1 MHIPVFISSEFCKFF
16 DFINSS
22 KTDLKVSFE
31 FAVISNSPPV
41 DKNILNFILEFS
53 LLFSFLLS
61 LFDSFLSSF
70 SLVLLTQSQFQRSK
84 YPEIEDKYENI
95 IKKYENT
102 FSQMKEENYN
112 AEYDKN
118 FLIKNDE
125 DDFLKTYNELKSEV
139 DMIEKDLNFYKENKE
154 QYKSIVPIETSIEE
168 LNKLKYII
176 SYIESSTNFE
186 KLKKINEIKEKY
198 KLKIQE
204 DNYDIFNKKLY
215 NDLDEQLE
223 TRLNKMKK
231 LKMEN
236 PAECQNFE
244 YELFLSPNNEKM
256 KQYKQLDE
264 IVLKINKIE
273 EKIGKWNT
281 DNKKNTIC
289 SMLDLIKI
297 NLIFYDKV
305 AKSEIVKKF
314 DNANLKLDEIK
325 ENYQKIYDEM
335 DQDKIKDLMGEG
347 INAKEAE
354 KIINNIIAK
363 MELLKDEHEQ
373 SIYLSQKVKEL
384 INKNEEI
391 KERIESDT
399 LMLEELKQNVENN
412 ANTMKKNIEIIKQ
425 KMK

>member
-1 MHIPVFISSEFCKFF
+1 
-16 DFINSS
+16 
-22 KTDLKVSFE
+22 
-31 FAVISNSPPV
+31 
-41 DKNILNFILEFS
+41 
-53 LLFSFLLS
+53 
-61 LFDSFLSSF
+61 
-70 SLVLLTQSQFQRSK
+70 
-84 YPEIEDKYENI
+84 
-95 IKKYENT
+95 
-102 FSQMKEENYN
+102 
-112 AEYDKN
+112 
-118 FLIKNDE
+118 
-125 DDFLKTYNELKSEV
+125 
-139 DMIEKDLNFYKENKE
+139 
-154 QYKSIVPIETSIEE
+154 
-168 LNKLKYII
+168 
-176 SYIESSTNFE
+176 
-186 KLKKINEIKEKY
+186 
-198 KLKIQE
+198 
-204 DNYDIFNKKLY
+204 
-215 NDLDEQLE
+215 
-223 TRLNKMKK
+223 MKK

-363 MELLKDEHEQ
+363 MELFKDEHEQ

>member
-1 MHIPVFISSEFCKFF
+1 M
-16 DFINSS
+16 
-22 KTDLKVSFE
+22 
-31 FAVISNSPPV
+31 
-41 DKNILNFILEFS
+41 NFILEFS

>member
-1 MHIPVFISSEFCKFF
+1 
-16 DFINSS
+16 
-22 KTDLKVSFE
+22 
-31 FAVISNSPPV
+31 
-41 DKNILNFILEFS
+41 
-53 LLFSFLLS
+53 
-61 LFDSFLSSF
+61 
-70 SLVLLTQSQFQRSK
+70 
-84 YPEIEDKYENI
+84 
-95 IKKYENT
+95 
-102 FSQMKEENYN
+102 MKEENYN

-273 EKIGKWNT
+273 EKIGKWNIE
-281 DNKKNTIC
+281 NKKNTIC
-289 SMLDLIKI
+289 SMLDLIKV

-305 AKSEIVKKF
+305 AKNEIIKNY
-314 DNANLKLDEIK
+314 DNANIKLDDIK
-325 ENYQKIYDEM
+325 ENYQDIYERM
-335 DQDKIKDLMGEG
+335 EKEKKLDLVEDG
-347 INAKEAE
+347 INAKQAE
-354 KIINNIIAK
+354 KIINDTISK
-363 MELLKDEHEQ
+363 MELLKDEHEL
-373 SIYLSQKVKEL
+373 SIYLNQKVKEL
-384 INKNEEI
+384 INKNEQI
-391 KERIESDT
+391 KEKIESDT
-399 LMLEELKQNVENN
+399 LMLEQLKENVETN
-412 ANTMKKNIEIIKQ
+412 ASTMKKNIEIIKQ

>member
-1 MHIPVFISSEFCKFF
+1 
-16 DFINSS
+16 
-22 KTDLKVSFE
+22 
-31 FAVISNSPPV
+31 
-41 DKNILNFILEFS
+41 
-53 LLFSFLLS
+53 
-61 LFDSFLSSF
+61 
-70 SLVLLTQSQFQRSK
+70 
-84 YPEIEDKYENI
+84 
-95 IKKYENT
+95 
-102 FSQMKEENYN
+102 
-112 AEYDKN
+112 
-118 FLIKNDE
+118 
-125 DDFLKTYNELKSEV
+125 
-139 DMIEKDLNFYKENKE
+139 
-154 QYKSIVPIETSIEE
+154 
-168 LNKLKYII
+168 
-176 SYIESSTNFE
+176 
-186 KLKKINEIKEKY
+186 
-198 KLKIQE
+198 
-204 DNYDIFNKKLY
+204 
-215 NDLDEQLE
+215 
-223 TRLNKMKK
+223 MKK

-314 DNANLKLDEIK
+314 DNANFKLDEIK

>member
-1 MHIPVFISSEFCKFF
+1 MNIIKKNQEYLEGEDPEYAIEQLNR
-16 DFINSS
+16 IELS
-22 KTDLKVSFE
+22 KET
-31 FAVISNSPPV
+31 SNYQTS
-41 DKNILNFILEFS
+41 
-53 LLFSFLLS
+53 
-61 LFDSFLSSF
+61 
-70 SLVLLTQSQFQRSK
+70 VLLTQSQFQRSK

-373 SIYLSQKVKEL
+373 SIYLSQTVKEL

>member
-1 MHIPVFISSEFCKFF
+1 MNIIKKNQEYLEGEDPEYAIEQLNR
-16 DFINSS
+16 IELS
-22 KTDLKVSFE
+22 KET
-31 FAVISNSPPV
+31 SNYQTS
-41 DKNILNFILEFS
+41 
-53 LLFSFLLS
+53 
-61 LFDSFLSSF
+61 
-70 SLVLLTQSQFQRSK
+70 VLLTQSQFQRSK

-244 YELFLSPNNEKM
+244 YELFLSQNNEKM

-264 IVLKINKIE
+264 IVPKINKIE

>member
-1 MHIPVFISSEFCKFF
+1 MNIIKKNQEYLEGEDPEYAIEQLNR
-16 DFINSS
+16 IELS
-22 KTDLKVSFE
+22 KET
-31 FAVISNSPPV
+31 SNYQTS
-41 DKNILNFILEFS
+41 
-53 LLFSFLLS
+53 
-61 LFDSFLSSF
+61 
-70 SLVLLTQSQFQRSK
+70 VLLTQSQFQRSK

-118 FLIKNDE
+118 FLSKNDE

-314 DNANLKLDEIK
+314 DNANFKLDEIK

>member
-1 MHIPVFISSEFCKFF
+1 MFKKNQEYLEGEDPEYTIEQL
-16 DFINSS
+16 NSNELG
-22 KTDLKVSFE
+22 KE
-31 FAVISNSPPV
+31 ASNYQTSV
-41 DKNILNFILEFS
+41 
-53 LLFSFLLS
+53 LS
-61 LFDSFLSSF
+61 N
-70 SLVLLTQSQFQRSK
+70 QSQIQRSK
-84 YPEIEDKYENI
+84 FFEIEDKYENI

-102 FSQMKEENYN
+102 FSQRKEENYN

-118 FLIKNDE
+118 FLIQNDE
-125 DDFLKTYNELKSEV
+125 DNFLKTFKELKSEV
-139 DMIEKDLNFYKENKE
+139 DMIEKDLNFYKENKD
-154 QYKSIVPIETSIEE
+154 QYKSIVPIETSFEE
-168 LNKLKYII
+168 LNKLKYIL

-198 KLKIQE
+198 KLKIKE

-264 IVLKINKIE
+264 IVVKIKQIE
-273 EKIGKWNT
+273 EKIGKWNSE
-281 DNKKNTIC
+281 NKKITIC

-305 AKSEIVKKF
+305 AKSEIVKKI

-325 ENYQKIYDEM
+325 ENYKKIYDEM
-335 DQDKIKDLMGEG
+335 DQDKIKDLMDEG

-354 KIINNIIAK
+354 KIINNIIDK

-384 INKNEEI
+384 INKNEAI

-399 LMLEELKQNVENN
+399 MMLEQLRENVENN

>member
-1 MHIPVFISSEFCKFF
+1 
-16 DFINSS
+16 
-22 KTDLKVSFE
+22 
-31 FAVISNSPPV
+31 
-41 DKNILNFILEFS
+41 
-53 LLFSFLLS
+53 
-61 LFDSFLSSF
+61 
-70 SLVLLTQSQFQRSK
+70 
-84 YPEIEDKYENI
+84 
-95 IKKYENT
+95 
-102 FSQMKEENYN
+102 MKEENYN

-412 ANTMKKNIEIIKQ
+412 ADTMKKNIEIIKQ